1 VFRYPDLKDDVEMR
15 KIKDHYIFTVESVG
29 AVEPEELVKV

>member
-1 VFRYPDLKDDVEMR
+1 LKDDVEMR